1 MVPWRQWGGG
11 GGSLCGLYGD
21 GGEVYFF
28 TSGAVICVSSTVSGL
43 N

>member
-1 MVPWRQWGGG
+1 MVPRRQWGGG
-11 GGSLCGLYGD
+11 HFVVFMED